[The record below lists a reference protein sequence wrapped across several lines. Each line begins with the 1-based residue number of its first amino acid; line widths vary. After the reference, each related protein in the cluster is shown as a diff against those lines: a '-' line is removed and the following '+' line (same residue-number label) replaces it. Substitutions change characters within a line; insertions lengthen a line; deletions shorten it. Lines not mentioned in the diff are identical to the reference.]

1 MKRKILLSI
10 CGKQAYR
17 DQEPDVIELTTE
29 GTLEFLNGGWNI
41 CYEESD
47 LTGLQG
53 VTTEFRVEPDKI
65 TLTRTGALRSQMVFQ
80 QGVAHDSL
88 YQMDFGALL
97 IRVCAECIFFDITPE
112 GGTVDLIY
120 RIEIE
125 NSEAGEVD
133 YHLQFRA
140 LD

>member
-1 MKRKILLSI
+1 MKRRIMLSI
-10 CGKQAYR
+10 CGRQTYG

-29 GTLEFLNGGWNI
+29 GTLEFQNGGWNI

-53 VTTEFRVEPDKI
+53 VTTAFQVEKDKI

-97 IRVCAECIFFDITPE
+97 IRVCAEFIFFDITPE

-140 LD
+140 LE